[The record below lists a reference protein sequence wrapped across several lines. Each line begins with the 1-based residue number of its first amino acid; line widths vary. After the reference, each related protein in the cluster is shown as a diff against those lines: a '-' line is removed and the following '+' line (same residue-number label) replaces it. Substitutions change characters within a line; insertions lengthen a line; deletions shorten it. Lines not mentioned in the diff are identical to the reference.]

1 MQASDLW
8 CNLVQGGRASHT
20 EEAERPAA
28 TFGVLLSSSTNSQ
41 HYHEEDKTELERSK
55 QVNNQTR
62 THLIHYLVGMTI
74 RGAACLSFF
83 VKNDSNYPVIK
94 SSRASRDAD
103 GRIHSETGWISWD
116 FLYKHGIFCRR
127 LEVGLKAGRLWI
139 ELVCISCGST
149 ISLGKKWMC
158 VLPRVTL
165 GLSFLRRLCYA
176 SICVGYMKT
185 NDTGGEGGLDVLTL
199 ALLANSHLNT
209 FPNLYVLS
217 HQDNFQSRLWW
228 QNQVF

>member
-41 HYHEEDKTELERSK
+41 HYHEEDKTELERSE

-74 RGAACLSFF
+74 GGAPRLSFF

-103 GRIHSETGWISWD
+103 GFIHSETGWFS
-116 FLYKHGIFCRR
+116 
-127 LEVGLKAGRLWI
+127 
-139 ELVCISCGST
+139 
-149 ISLGKKWMC
+149 
-158 VLPRVTL
+158 
-165 GLSFLRRLCYA
+165 
-176 SICVGYMKT
+176 
-185 NDTGGEGGLDVLTL
+185 
-199 ALLANSHLNT
+199 
-209 FPNLYVLS
+209 
-217 HQDNFQSRLWW
+217 
-228 QNQVF
+228 

>member
-1 MQASDLW
+1 MKQKGSTRSHAQCRQPHKHSSLPPGWITGWLIMQASDLW

-103 GRIHSETGWISWD
+103 GRIHSETGWIS
-116 FLYKHGIFCRR
+116 
-127 LEVGLKAGRLWI
+127 
-139 ELVCISCGST
+139 
-149 ISLGKKWMC
+149 
-158 VLPRVTL
+158 
-165 GLSFLRRLCYA
+165 
-176 SICVGYMKT
+176 
-185 NDTGGEGGLDVLTL
+185 
-199 ALLANSHLNT
+199 
-209 FPNLYVLS
+209 
-217 HQDNFQSRLWW
+217 
-228 QNQVF
+228 

>member
-1 MQASDLW
+1 MGLATESRNVKHSTNKSASHSGVLWTLKHILKSTVFWHAVTEQKRQHTLTCTQWRQPHKHSSLPPGWITGRLIMQASDLW

-41 HYHEEDKTELERSK
+41 HYHEEDKTELERSE

-74 RGAACLSFF
+74 GGAPRLSFF

-103 GRIHSETGWISWD
+103 GLIHSETGWISWD
-116 FLYKHGIFCRR
+116 FLHKDGFFCRR
-127 LEVGLKAGRLWI
+127 LDVRLKAGRVWI
-139 ELVCISCGST
+139 
-149 ISLGKKWMC
+149 
-158 VLPRVTL
+158 
-165 GLSFLRRLCYA
+165 
-176 SICVGYMKT
+176 
-185 NDTGGEGGLDVLTL
+185 
-199 ALLANSHLNT
+199 
-209 FPNLYVLS
+209 
-217 HQDNFQSRLWW
+217 
-228 QNQVF
+228 